1 MSLQPTNPS
10 IGVNLSRLRDA
21 FDAEQFNALES
32 IFRTFFRNVEN
43 NQQTT
48 AQVVNANAD
57 AAVYTA
63 GSGIDITNNVI
74 SLDFSIEPFPVGAI
88 YTSVTGVNPAT
99 ELGYGTWSAFG
110 SGRCL
115 VGYDSGQ
122 TEFDSVEETG
132 GAKTH
137 TLSIDEMPSHNHR
150 ASGSGNFPTWDT
162 DTQIADTGS
171 GVYAAVENP
180 GHPTTTASTGGG
192 AAHNNLQPYI
202 VVHFWKRTA

>member
-48 AQVVNANAD
+48 AKVVNSNAD

-63 GSGIDITNNVI
+63 GSGIDITSNVI
-74 SLDFSIEPFPVGAI
+74 SSRAFPVGAI
-88 YTSVTGVNPAT
+88 YTSITGVNPAT

-110 SGRCL
+110 AGRVL

-122 TEFDSVEETG
+122 TEFDTVEEAG

-137 TLSIDEMPSHNHR
+137 TLTVDEMPAHSHGVAYNLS
-150 ASGSGNFPTWDT
+150 AG
-162 DTQIADTGS
+162 TGS
-171 GVYAAVENP
+171 ARNSVFSSGTVSN
-180 GHPTTTASTGGG
+180 TQSTGGG
-192 AAHNNLQPYI
+192 QAHNNLQPYI